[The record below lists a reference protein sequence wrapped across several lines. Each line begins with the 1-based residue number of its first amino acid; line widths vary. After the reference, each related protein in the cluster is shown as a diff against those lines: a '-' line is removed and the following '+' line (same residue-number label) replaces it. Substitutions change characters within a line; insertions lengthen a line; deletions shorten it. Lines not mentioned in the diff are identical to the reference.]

1 MIIENKQLQLDEVA
15 TKYYD
20 EIFAYIKRRVRT
32 TEDAYDLTQDV
43 FLIYTQTS
51 EKINAEKIRK
61 WLYRVAHNNVVDYY
75 KRVKKETEIYEY
87 GELNEEQLG
96 FSLDCNDNL
105 TEQEEVS
112 YKREIIAS
120 LSNEDRQLYEDV
132 CIRKMKVHDLS
143 PIYGVTEAALHKRVT
158 RMKHKIRQMI
168 KAVLYLIF
176 S

>member
-61 WLYRVAHNNVVDYY
+61 WLY
-75 KRVKKETEIYEY
+75 
-87 GELNEEQLG
+87 
-96 FSLDCNDNL
+96 
-105 TEQEEVS
+105 
-112 YKREIIAS
+112 
-120 LSNEDRQLYEDV
+120 
-132 CIRKMKVHDLS
+132 
-143 PIYGVTEAALHKRVT
+143 
-158 RMKHKIRQMI
+158 KIR
-168 KAVLYLIF
+168 
-176 S
+176 